1 MKNLSKDIKECLLDL
16 DKSLAA
22 MDRMQLL
29 AYQVVHAWGIFLLL
43 NIEFPDR
50 ALQTLVLIVIV
61 TGTYQYI

>member
-1 MKNLSKDIKECLLDL
+1 MKNLSIDIKECLLTL

-22 MDRMQLL
+22 MDRVQLL

-43 NIEFPDR
+43 FIEFPDR